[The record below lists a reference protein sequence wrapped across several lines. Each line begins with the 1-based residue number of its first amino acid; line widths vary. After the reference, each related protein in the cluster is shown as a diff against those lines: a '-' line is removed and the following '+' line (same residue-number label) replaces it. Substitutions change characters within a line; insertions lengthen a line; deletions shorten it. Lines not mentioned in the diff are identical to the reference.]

1 MLRVAAACLTA
12 CLAVLVAG
20 CGGSGEPK
28 RSALADE
35 LAYLCDLARAD
46 VEALGLPG
54 EKGFAVIPKTARI
67 GQRLGKEV
75 AGLKG
80 TTPHEREQVASLAKY
95 ITYYYGE
102 MAAGAKLYLIG
113 QTDAYRTTMERARP
127 VLVSAEALA
136 TRMGAPECAVRP
148 FPDA

>member
-1 MLRVAAACLTA
+1 MLRAVSVALTLLVLVAAA
-12 CLAVLVAG
+12 AG
-20 CGGSGEPK
+20 CGSDEPK
-28 RSALADE
+28 RSALAGE
-35 LAYLCDLARAD
+35 LAQLCDQARAD

-54 EKGFAVIPKTARI
+54 EKGFEVIPKTAVI
-67 GQRLGKEV
+67 GQRLAKDV
-75 AGLKG
+75 AELKG

-95 ITYYYGE
+95 IAYYYGE

-113 QTDAYRTTMERARP
+113 QPDAYTTTMERARP
-127 VLVSAEALA
+127 ILVSAEALA